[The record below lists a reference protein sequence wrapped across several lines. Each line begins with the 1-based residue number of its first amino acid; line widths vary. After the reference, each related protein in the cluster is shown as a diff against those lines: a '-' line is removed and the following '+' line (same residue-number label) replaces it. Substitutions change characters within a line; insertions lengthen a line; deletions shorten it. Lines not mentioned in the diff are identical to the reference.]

1 MVFLQIGEVRPSP
14 QSGLIALVSFFDRAQ
29 ANIRNE
35 RGMIKQVAHL
45 CFKTEQ
51 LDRMIAFY
59 RDGLGAGVK
68 FNYRRSDGTVIG
80 SYFSFGERTFL
91 EVFDHTDAHR
101 RSNSPKPLEPLE
113 ELRDPWL
120 ARYNHF
126 CFEVEN
132 LDNYVALLESRQIV
146 VTGRKVGNDRSKQAW
161 VKDPDGNLIELQEY
175 TPQSR
180 QFTGED
186 YQEGT

>member
-1 MVFLQIGEVRPSP
+1 MPRI
-14 QSGLIALVSFFDRAQ
+14 SFFGRAR
-29 ANIRNE
+29 AKIRNE

-45 CFKTEQ
+45 CFKTDQ
-51 LDRMIAFY
+51 LDRMITFY

-68 FNYRRSDGTVIG
+68 FNYRRADGTVIG

-101 RSNSPKPLEPLE
+101 RSKSQKPLEPLE
-113 ELRDPWL
+113 DPRDPWL

-132 LDNYVALLESRQIV
+132 LDAYVALLESRQIV

-180 QFTGED
+180 QYTGED
-186 YQEGT
+186 YQEGN